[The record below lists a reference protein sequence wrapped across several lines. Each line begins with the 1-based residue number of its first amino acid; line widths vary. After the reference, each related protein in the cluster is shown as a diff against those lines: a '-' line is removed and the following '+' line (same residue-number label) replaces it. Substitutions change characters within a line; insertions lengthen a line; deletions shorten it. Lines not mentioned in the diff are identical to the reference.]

1 MISFKWY
8 TGKSKLQGQKNRSV
22 VARDWDGEKGKKATR
37 VNLDYGNEHILV
49 KIHRLNKKKQIKIW
63 MYNWNNDKN
72 ETFQNKLLKVS
83 NNFKMSSLFS
93 ALKMPHNEKVQC
105 TIFSH
110 NLPSTLK

>member
-1 MISFKWY
+1 M
-8 TGKSKLQGQKNRSV
+8 N
-22 VARDWDGEKGKKATR
+22 
-37 VNLDYGNEHILV
+37 
-49 KIHRLNKKKQIKIW
+49 
-63 MYNWNNDKN
+63 KN

-83 NNFKMSSLFS
+83 NNFKISLFS